1 MDAQL
6 TKNDAFELAKKTLMA
21 CGASEDNALPLA
33 NGIVAAELEGIK
45 SHGFHYLPIYCL
57 HLQCQKVKGLATPS
71 INSRSPVAFT
81 VDADNGFAH
90 RAITLGFK
98 DLIPAAKENGIA
110 SLAISNSYNCGVLGY
125 HTQTLAREKLIG
137 IGFTNAPASIAPVGG
152 IKPVVGTNPIS
163 VAVYNK
169 GSIKILIDQSASVV
183 AKSEISVRAKSGE
196 AIPTGWAF
204 GPDGENTTDPSIA
217 LKGTMAPTGGYK
229 GFGIGL
235 FVEIMTACLTG
246 ANLGTE
252 ASSFADDKG
261 GPPGTGQFFIAINPE
276 KYSQG
281 FEEKITSLIND
292 IESQDGARVPGSKRI
307 ANANAN
313 ADIPINIKEDLYN
326 KIISLQG

>member
-57 HLQCQKVKGLATPS
+57 HLQCQKVKGLATPT
-71 INSRSPVAFT
+71 INSQSPVAFT

-98 DLIPAAKENGIA
+98 DLIPAAKKNGIA

-152 IKPVVGTNPIS
+152 VKPVVGTNPIS

-204 GPDGENTTDPSIA
+204 GPDGEDTTDPSIA

-281 FEEKITSLIND
+281 FEEKITSLINN
-292 IESQDGARVPGSKRI
+292 IESQDGPRVPGSKRI
-307 ANANAN
+307 ANAEAN

>member
-57 HLQCQKVKGLATPS
+57 HLQCQKVKGLATPT
-71 INSRSPVAFT
+71 IKPQSPVAFT

-98 DLIPAAKENGIA
+98 DLIPAAKKNGIA

-204 GPDGENTTDPSIA
+204 GPDGEDTTDPSIA

-281 FEEKITSLIND
+281 FEEKITSLINN
-292 IESQDGARVPGSKRI
+292 IESQDGPRVPGSKRI
-307 ANANAN
+307 ANAEAN

>member
-6 TKNDAFELAKKTLMA
+6 SKNDAFELAKKTLMA

-57 HLQCQKVKGLATPS
+57 HLQCQKVKGLATPT

-81 VDADNGFAH
+81 IDADNGFAH

-125 HTQTLAREKLIG
+125 HTQALAREKLIG

-196 AIPTGWAF
+196 AIPAGWAF
-204 GPDGENTTDPSIA
+204 GPDGEDTTDPSIA

-276 KYSQG
+276 KYSEG
-281 FEEKITSLIND
+281 FEEKITSLIKN
-292 IESQDGARVPGSKRI
+292 IESQDGPRVPGSKRI

>member
-6 TKNDAFELAKKTLMA
+6 PKNDAFELAKKTLMA
-21 CGASEDNALPLA
+21 CGASEENAQPLA
-33 NGIVAAELEGIK
+33 HGIIAAELEGIK

-57 HLQCQKVKGLATPS
+57 HLQCQKVKGLASPK
-71 INSRSPVAFT
+71 INSQSAVAFA

-98 DLIPAAKENGIA
+98 ELIPAAKENGIA

-125 HTQTLAREKLIG
+125 HTQALAKEKLIG

-169 GSIKILIDQSASVV
+169 GSVKILIDQSASVV

-196 AIPTGWAF
+196 SIPTGWAF
-204 GPDGENTTDPSIA
+204 GPNGEDTTDASIA
-217 LKGTMAPTGGYK
+217 LTGTMAPTGGYK

-235 FVEIMTACLTG
+235 FVEIITACLTG

-252 ASSFADDKG
+252 ASSFADSKG

-276 KYSQG
+276 KYSKG
-281 FEEKITSLIND
+281 FEEKITNLINN
-292 IESQDGARVPGSKRI
+292 IESQDGPRVPGSKRI
-307 ANANAN
+307 ANAKAN
-313 ADIPINIKEDLYN
+313 ADTPINIKQDLYN
-326 KIISLQG
+326 KIISLQS

>member
-1 MDAQL
+1 MQL
-6 TKNDAFELAKKTLMA
+6 SKNDAFELAKKTLIA
-21 CGASEDNALPLA
+21 SGASKENAQPLA
-33 NGIVAAELEGIK
+33 SGIIAAELEGIK

-57 HLQCQKVKGLATPS
+57 HLQCQKVKGSAAPK
-71 INSRSPVAFT
+71 INSQSSVAFR

-98 DLIPAAKENGIA
+98 ELIPAAKENGIA
-110 SLAISNSYNCGVLGY
+110 SLAISNSYNCGVLGF
-125 HTQTLAREKLIG
+125 HTQTLAKEKLIG

-196 AIPTGWAF
+196 SIPTGWAF
-204 GPDGENTTDPSIA
+204 GPDGEDTTNPSIA

-252 ASSFADDKG
+252 ASSFADDTG

-276 KYSQG
+276 KFSDN
-281 FEEKITSLIND
+281 FDTKIANLINAV
-292 IESQDGARVPGSKRI
+292 ESQESSRLPGSKRMN
-307 ANANAN
+307 NAKLNSNA
-313 ADIPINIKEDLYN
+313 AITIKEELY
-326 KIISLQG
+326 KRISSIQS

>member
-1 MDAQL
+1 MDMQL
-6 TKNDAFELAKKTLMA
+6 SKNDAFELAKKTLIA
-21 CGASEDNALPLA
+21 SGASEENAQPLA
-33 NGIVAAELEGIK
+33 SGIIDAELEGIK

-57 HLQCQKVKGLATPS
+57 HLQCQKVKGSADPK
-71 INSRSPVAFT
+71 INSQSPVAFT

-90 RAITLGFK
+90 RAINLGFDK
-98 DLIPAAKENGIA
+98 LIPAAKENGIA
-110 SLAISNSYNCGVLGY
+110 SLAISNSYNCGVLGF
-125 HTQTLAREKLIG
+125 HTQTLAKEKLIG

-204 GPDGENTTDPSIA
+204 GPNGEDTTDPNIA

-281 FEEKITSLIND
+281 FEEKITNLVNN
-292 IESQDGARVPGSKRI
+292 IESQDGPRVPGSKRI
-307 ANANAN
+307 SNAEKNANL
-313 ADIPINIKEDLYN
+313 PINIREDLYN
-326 KIISLQG
+326 KIISLQE

>member
-204 GPDGENTTDPSIA
+204 GPDGEDTTDPSIA

-281 FEEKITSLIND
+281 FEEKITSLINN
-292 IESQDGARVPGSKRI
+292 IKSQDGPRVPGSKRI

>member
-1 MDAQL
+1 
-6 TKNDAFELAKKTLMA
+6 
-21 CGASEDNALPLA
+21 
-33 NGIVAAELEGIK
+33 
-45 SHGFHYLPIYCL
+45 
-57 HLQCQKVKGLATPS
+57 
-71 INSRSPVAFT
+71 VAFA

-98 DLIPAAKENGIA
+98 ELIPAAKENGIA

-125 HTQTLAREKLIG
+125 HTQALAKEKLIG

-169 GSIKILIDQSASVV
+169 GSVKILIDQSASVV

-196 AIPTGWAF
+196 SIPTGWAF
-204 GPDGENTTDPSIA
+204 GPNGEDTTDASIA
-217 LKGTMAPTGGYK
+217 LTGTMAPTGGYK

-252 ASSFADDKG
+252 ASSFADGKG

-276 KYSQG
+276 KYSKG
-281 FEEKITSLIND
+281 FEEKITNLINN
-292 IESQDGARVPGSKRI
+292 IESQDGPRVPGSKRI
-307 ANANAN
+307 ANAEAN
-313 ADIPINIKEDLYN
+313 ADTPINIKEDLYN
-326 KIISLQG
+326 KIISLQS

>member
-1 MDAQL
+1 MDMQL
-6 TKNDAFELAKKTLMA
+6 SKNDAFELAKKTLIA
-21 CGASEDNALPLA
+21 SGASEENAQPLA
-33 NGIVAAELEGIK
+33 SGIIAAELEGIK

-57 HLQCQKVKGLATPS
+57 HLQCQKVKGSADPK
-71 INSRSPVAFT
+71 INSQSPVAFT

-90 RAITLGFK
+90 RAINLGFDK
-98 DLIPAAKENGIA
+98 LIPAAKENGIA
-110 SLAISNSYNCGVLGY
+110 SLAISNSYNCGVLGF
-125 HTQTLAREKLIG
+125 HTQTLAKEKLIG
-137 IGFTNAPASIAPVGG
+137 ICFTNAPASIAPVGG

-169 GSIKILIDQSASVV
+169 GSVKILIDQSASVV

-196 AIPTGWAF
+196 SIPTGWAF
-204 GPDGENTTDPSIA
+204 GPNGEDTTDPNIA

-281 FEEKITSLIND
+281 FEEKTTNLVSN
-292 IESQDGARVPGSKRI
+292 IESQDGPRVPGSKRI
-307 ANANAN
+307 SNAIRNANL
-313 ADIPINIKEDLYN
+313 PINIREDLYN
-326 KIISLQG
+326 KIISLQK

>member
-1 MDAQL
+1 MNAQL
-6 TKNDAFELAKKTLMA
+6 SKNDAFELAKKTLMA
-21 CGASEDNALPLA
+21 CGASEENAQPLA
-33 NGIVAAELEGIK
+33 NGIIAAELEGIK

-57 HLQCQKVKGLATPS
+57 HLQCQKVKGLASPK
-71 INSRSPVAFT
+71 INSQSAVAFT

-98 DLIPAAKENGIA
+98 ELIPAAKENGIA

-125 HTQTLAREKLIG
+125 HTQALAKEKLIG

-169 GSIKILIDQSASVV
+169 GSVKILIDQSASVV

-204 GPDGENTTDPSIA
+204 GPDGEDTTDPSIA

-276 KYSQG
+276 KYSEG
-281 FEEKITSLIND
+281 FEEKITSLIKN
-292 IESQDGARVPGSKRI
+292 IESQDGPRVPGSKRI

-313 ADIPINIKEDLYN
+313 ADNPINIKEDLYN
-326 KIISLQG
+326 KIITLQS